1 MGKILVGQKNP
12 KAYATE
18 GLSFTKAKPVT
29 AEELE
34 RKYSDE
40 EKQRIIINIM
50 KLPKDQ
56 IVPKLREN
64 GFHDVAEFVE
74 QQMAEEQRERDREN
88 RLEEILAMPEEEQ
101 LPLLLAEGFDEEA
114 KELSEKLA
122 LQQEQTDEGSGEEN
136 QGQDLEA
143 DGGETELSVGDG
155 ETADEA
161 PADGDGNTETVAEP
175 GVIGDAAPEDAAPAK
190 TEKKKTAKKTPK
202 KK

>member
-1 MGKILVGQKNP
+1 MGKIIVGQKNP

-88 RLEEILAMPEEEQ
+88 RLEVILAMPVEEQ
-101 LPLLLAEGFDEEA
+101 LSLLLAEGYEEEA

-122 LQQEQTDEGSGEEN
+122 LQQEQTGEGSGEEN
-136 QGQDLEA
+136 QGQEA
-143 DGGETELSVGDG
+143 EVDGGETELSDGDG